1 MDKYYPYEPLQFDNT
16 NLTKKTL
23 EIKPIYLMYS
33 RLLFQFGNT
42 LQVREERGLRQ
53 VLGIKKPLLQRLIW
67 NYSDNTG
74 FSALLSPVVK
84 HLKLLLIG

>member
-33 RLLFQFGNT
+33 RLLFQRGNIFLPT
-42 LQVREERGLRQ
+42 CNEAAGRILDIKSLHYRGLLRK
-53 VLGIKKPLLQRLIW
+53 VYITRGYAPCFQR
-67 NYSDNTG
+67 
-74 FSALLSPVVK
+74 
-84 HLKLLLIG
+84 